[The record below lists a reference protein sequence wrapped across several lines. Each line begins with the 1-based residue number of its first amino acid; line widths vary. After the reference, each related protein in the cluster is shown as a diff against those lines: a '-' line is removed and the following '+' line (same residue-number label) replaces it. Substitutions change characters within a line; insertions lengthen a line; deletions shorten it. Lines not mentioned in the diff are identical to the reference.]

1 MSLLLSSQ
9 REICHVK
16 IDFSGDFSLNSAK
29 EIFWR
34 FHVVVKGRN
43 LIGSLTMGIEK
54 LKLFIALNVLGG
66 FSVLLDITMDISHG
80 KFISGKSTRTHY
92 ANFPR

>member
-1 MSLLLSSQ
+1 MSKSIFQEIFLSTA
-9 REICHVK
+9 RK
-16 IDFSGDFSLNSAK
+16 IPVEN

-54 LKLFIALNVLGG
+54 PKLFIALNVLGG
-66 FSVLLDITMDISHG
+66 FFVLLDVTMDICHG

-92 ANFPR
+92 ANFPQ